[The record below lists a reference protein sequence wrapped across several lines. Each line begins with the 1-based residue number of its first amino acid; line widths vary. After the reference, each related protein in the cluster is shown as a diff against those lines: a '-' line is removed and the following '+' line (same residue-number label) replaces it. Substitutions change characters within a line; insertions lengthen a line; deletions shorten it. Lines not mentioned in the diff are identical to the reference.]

1 MKRSRLKHQKAPAS
15 GAKGQGP
22 CGLRFAVC
30 GLRFAAASAGF
41 SQSNCFHSNKACREC
56 QELAWFVGTS
66 AIERLLHRL
75 AIASERA
82 SGRENENLSTMKTVA
97 CWRAA
102 RCNDLAHQAA
112 QYRTSFGSVVDKQN
126 WPKTSGSVSQQNVVA
141 V

>member
-1 MKRSRLKHQKAPAS
+1 MWL
-15 GAKGQGP
+15 
-22 CGLRFAVC
+22 AVC

-82 SGRENENLSTMKTVA
+82 SEQASERAGGRENENLSTMKTVA

-102 RCNDLAHQAA
+102 RRNDLAHQAA
-112 QYRTSFGSVVDKQN
+112 RYRTSFGSVVDKQN